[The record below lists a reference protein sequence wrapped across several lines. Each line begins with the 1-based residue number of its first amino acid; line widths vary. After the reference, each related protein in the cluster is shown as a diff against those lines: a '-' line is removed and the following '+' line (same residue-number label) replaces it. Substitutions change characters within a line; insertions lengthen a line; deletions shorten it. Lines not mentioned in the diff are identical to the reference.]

1 MQPSPP
7 FLKKRVTEEAGGGGG
22 IACTVL
28 DGARSACSAAMGYAC
43 GTWPSPGAVGQQI
56 PNVARAAVTPF
67 PGRPCPWAARGPCS
81 RNPGD
86 QTSSC
91 F

>member
-7 FLKKRVTEEAGGGGG
+7 FLKKRITEETGGGGG

-28 DGARSACSAAMGYAC
+28 DGERFAR

-56 PNVARAAVTPF
+56 PNVAK
-67 PGRPCPWAARGPCS
+67 
-81 RNPGD
+81 
-86 QTSSC
+86 
-91 F
+91 